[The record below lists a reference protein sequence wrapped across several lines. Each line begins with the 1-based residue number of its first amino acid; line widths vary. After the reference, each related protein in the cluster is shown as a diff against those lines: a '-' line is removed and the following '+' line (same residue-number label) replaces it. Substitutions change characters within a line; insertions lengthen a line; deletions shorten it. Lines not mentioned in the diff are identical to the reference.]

1 MDKRGRVQ
9 KCRVKAIV
17 HQKERE
23 ARTIPVESQRAAIG
37 EFVAMSRLVVRQS
50 LMVLEAEKMI

>member
-23 ARTIPVESQRAAIG
+23 ARTIPVESQRAEIG
-37 EFVAMSRLVVRQS
+37 EFVAMSRLVARQS
-50 LMVLEAEKMI
+50 